1 MIQNTINI
9 NHTNIGKYLKDTA
22 PYIFVDTAE
31 IVPGKSGKGLKM
43 WTHNEWFF
51 KCHFPK
57 NPIVPGVFQLEGIMQ
72 VAALAIHTLQ
82 DMDGCFVYAQKI
94 KDFEIKKPIYPGQI
108 SEYEITILQYKRGI
122 VQANGCAYVITNLR
136 QRELS
141 AEASFKLIVPNELE
155 QCSPKKKG

>member
-1 MIQNTINI
+1 MIQNIINI

-31 IVPGKSGKGLKM
+31 IISGKSGKGLKM

-82 DMDGCFVYAQKI
+82 DMDGCFVYAQKN
-94 KDFEIKKPIYPGQI
+94 KDFEIKNLY
-108 SEYEITILQYKRGI
+108 ILDKSQNTKSQFYNTS
-122 VQANGCAYVITNLR
+122 VV
-136 QRELS
+136 LS
-141 AEASFKLIVPNELE
+141 KLMVVLI
-155 QCSPKKKG
+155 